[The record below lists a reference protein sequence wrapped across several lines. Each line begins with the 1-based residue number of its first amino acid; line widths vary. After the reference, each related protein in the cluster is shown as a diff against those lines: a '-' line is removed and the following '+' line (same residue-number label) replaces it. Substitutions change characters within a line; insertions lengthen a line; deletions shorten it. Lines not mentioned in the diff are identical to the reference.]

1 MARAR
6 KHTGRTVLAVVVGV
20 AVWVGGLSPALAD
33 TIIFQPGPGLNDGT
47 DDGSLTAGK
56 DAKVSDSNYR
66 PGDHATNFGDVA
78 TISLFDSIPGN
89 YWQSWGFFEFDVS
102 GLPAADDVTEA
113 RLVFSQYFGSDYF
126 PWPGGATTNIV
137 QTPLGPWDE
146 MTLTWDNKPALASA
160 IEASVTIPMPGG
172 YPFGFEREVSLD
184 ITDLYK
190 GWRSGTRD
198 NYGLVYRQNQP
209 FVANGTANYVH
220 TSDNTNEA
228 LWPRLEIDYTT
239 SATVPE
245 PATLSLLAIGA
256 IGALARR
263 RKR

>member
-1 MARAR
+1 MVCVQNHR
-6 KHTGRTVLAVVVGV
+6 GRVALAVMMGIAVLLAGVSPAV
-20 AVWVGGLSPALAD
+20 AVTV
-33 TIIFQPGPGLNDGT
+33 IFQPGPGLNDGT
-47 DDGSLTAGK
+47 DAGGLTGGK

-66 PGDHATNFGDVA
+66 PGDHYTNFGDVA

-89 YWQSWGFFEFDVS
+89 YWQSWGFFQFDVS

-113 RLVFSQYFGSDYF
+113 RLVFNQLFASDYF

-137 QTPLGPWDE
+137 QTPLAAWNE

-160 IEASVTIPMPGG
+160 IEASVTIPMPSG
-172 YPFGFEREVSLD
+172 YPFQFEREVSLN

-220 TSDNTNEA
+220 TSDHTNEA
-228 LWPRLEIDYTT
+228 LWPRLEIDYTNGG
-239 SATVPE
+239 AVPE
-245 PATLSLLAIGA
+245 PTTLSLLAIGA
-256 IGALARR
+256 LGALARR